1 MLRHIKE
8 NVRKAQNNNRE
19 QHIYGNKLVYLK
31 DQLPYGFDL
40 NYVLRTVEDLVPS
53 HMVHNIDSIY
63 VGNFDNCIIF

>member
-31 DQLPYGFDL
+31 DQLPYGFDMHPDVIV
-40 NYVLRTVEDLVPS
+40 NY
-53 HMVHNIDSIY
+53 
-63 VGNFDNCIIF
+63 